1 MRQAY
6 AYQAVL
12 TGVEDPAAPG
22 AAITVALCG
31 AIDHDPPCPLAP
43 HHTAA
48 ARDGAT
54 VTLRILFATAP
65 DRVHQVHHLIDRAL
79 GDGPWRLVRSGCADV
94 APADRDHARRLLKP
108 QAPRSTAP

>member
-12 TGVEDPAAPG
+12 TDVDDPAAPG

-31 AIDHDPPCPLAP
+31 TLDHDPPCPLAT

-48 ARDGAT
+48 ARDGEA
-54 VTLRILFATAP
+54 VTLRILFAAAP
-65 DRVHQVHHLIDRAL
+65 DRVGQVHGLIDRAL
-79 GDGPWRLVRSGCADV
+79 EDGPWRLVRSGCADV
-94 APADRDHARRLLKP
+94 DPADRDHARRLLH
-108 QAPRSTAP
+108 APRSTAP